1 MILYQFYIH
10 NRLTPKCYFLQG
22 NYLGD
27 FGRSQSF
34 GGLQQVQR
42 LAARII
48 WRSGGQVMSVGRF
61 RSKSGTH
68 RALFEQTTFGG
79 KKDCTVALGRSKIAG
94 KHIWVARNRD
104 RTKSN
109 PGHANRGNVGPATAS
124 FCKLLQNKFLKVP
137 ARPRRRDEQKS

>member
-48 WRSGGQVMSVGRF
+48 WRSGGQDMSVGKF

-68 RALFEQTTFGG
+68 RALFEQMTSRG
-79 KKDCTVALGRSKIAG
+79 KTDCTIALRRPKIAG
-94 KHIWVARNRD
+94 KHIWVAANRD
-104 RTKSN
+104 RTKSD
-109 PGHANRGNVGPATAS
+109 PPARKSRQCGARDSEFLQTAS
-124 FCKLLQNKFLKVP
+124 
-137 ARPRRRDEQKS
+137 E